1 MLITLLF
8 YKIISIIKYFIGIIS
23 ISVKF
28 KDFLFAQSP
37 LLRESFMLAVL
48 LRKSPVQFSKQSIS
62 IQYNQIRQSSSI
74 FNRLVDNLKNQV
86 SKDKELETNLQ
97 QFKQTLTEVNQNET
111 IKAAKEFITKAK
123 VIFRFVVLSFRMKY
137 WIKIRYW

>member
-1 MLITLLF
+1 M
-8 YKIISIIKYFIGIIS
+8 KYSIGIIS

-48 LRKSPVQFSKQSIS
+48 LRKSPVQFSIQSIS

-97 QFKQTLTEVNQNET
+97 QFKQTLTQVNQNET
-111 IKAAKEFITKAK
+111 IKAAKEFITKTK

>member
-1 MLITLLF
+1 M
-8 YKIISIIKYFIGIIS
+8 KYFIGNKS

-48 LRKSPVQFSKQSIS
+48 LRKSPVQFSIQSIS

-97 QFKQTLTEVNQNET
+97 QFKQTLTQVNQNET

>member
-1 MLITLLF
+1 M
-8 YKIISIIKYFIGIIS
+8 KYSIGIIS

-48 LRKSPVQFSKQSIS
+48 LRKSPVQFSIQSIS

-97 QFKQTLTEVNQNET
+97 QFKQTLTQVNQNET